1 LSSEVWRRTGF
12 AALLLAGAG
21 NVSAVAAPALQQSF
35 DIQVPVPPTPVI
47 VSGSPRLVF
56 ELHVTNFARE
66 PLRLQR
72 LTILDPKLRRTVAE
86 FRDDT
91 LVQRLAQPAAASATK
106 DPLTIAPGARVV
118 VYLELDLA
126 RGRAAPAT
134 LAPRVEYSRS
144 GTTEAVEGT
153 DVPVRRAA
161 PPVLSAPLR
170 GGPWAA
176 VYHPSWERGHRR
188 VLYAVGGRARI
199 PGRFA
204 IDWIK
209 LDAKGR
215 QTRDGHD
222 RVADWLGYGADVLA
236 VADAVVAATR
246 DDVTESAHLST
257 HPNHTLEDATGNYVA
272 LDLGDGRYAFYEH
285 LKPGSVRV
293 APSQRVRRGQ
303 VIAALGF
310 TGQSTGP
317 HLHFHVADANSPL
330 GAEGVPFVLERF
342 ELLGAYPDIGS
353 LGKAPWVPLDGSA
366 GSTRIREMP
375 APNVVVRF
383 DASGF
388 NPTDSSR
395 MRWCPGSV
403 RTGSPED
410 SYSCESRRSRCR

>member
-1 LSSEVWRRTGF
+1 M
-12 AALLLAGAG
+12 
-21 NVSAVAAPALQQSF
+21 SAVATPALQQSF
-35 DIQVPVPPTPVI
+35 DMQVPASPTPVI
-47 VSGSPRLVF
+47 VNGSPRLVF
-56 ELHVTNFARE
+56 ELHLTNFARE

-72 LTILDPKLRRTVAE
+72 LTILDPKLGPTVAE
-86 FRDDT
+86 FHVDT
-91 LVQRLAQPAAASATK
+91 LAQRLAHAGAKSTTK
-106 DPLTIAPGARVV
+106 DPLTILPGARAV

-126 RGRAAPAT
+126 VGRAVLAT
-134 LAPRVEYSRS
+134 LVPRVQYARS
-144 GTTEAVEGT
+144 GTTETVDGAE
-153 DVPVRRAA
+153 VPVREAK
-161 PPVLSAPLR
+161 PPVLGPPLR

-188 VLYAVGGRARI
+188 VLYAVNGRARI

-246 DDVTESAHLST
+246 DDVTESARLST
-257 HPNHTLEDATGNYVA
+257 HPEHTLGDATGNYVA
-272 LDLGDGRYAFYEH
+272 LDLGGGSYAFYEH

-293 APSQRVRRGQ
+293 APGQRVRRGQ

-330 GAEGVPFVLERF
+330 GAEGQPFVLDRF
-342 ELLGAYPDIGS
+342 EVLGAYRDIGV
-353 LGKAPWVPLDGSA
+353 LGKAPWVPLDRSA
-366 GSTRIREMP
+366 GATRIREMP

-383 DASGF
+383 DAGEL
-388 NPTDSSR
+388 
-395 MRWCPGSV
+395 
-403 RTGSPED
+403 SP
-410 SYSCESRRSRCR
+410 